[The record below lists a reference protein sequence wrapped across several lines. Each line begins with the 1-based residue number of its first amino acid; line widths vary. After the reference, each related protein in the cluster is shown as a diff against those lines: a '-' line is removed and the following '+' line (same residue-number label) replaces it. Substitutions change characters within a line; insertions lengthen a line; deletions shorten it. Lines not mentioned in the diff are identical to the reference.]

1 MKNIIT
7 ILNVQNESLKDGPS
21 HLKFASDYFAR
32 SAPPH
37 GNKQVKVI
45 NYYFKT
51 DHSKKSVLIQNICIT
66 IKALTISH
74 DILYYGTDPTNLF
87 LLAMLKNIRV
97 YRKKM
102 CAWKYIALYK
112 PNNILNF
119 RFNFAA

>member
-1 MKNIIT
+1 MVLLISNLPQT
-7 ILNVQNESLKDGPS
+7 TLQEVP
-21 HLKFASDYFAR
+21 
-32 SAPPH
+32 PPH

-45 NYYFKT
+45 NYYFQT

-119 RFNFAA
+119 RK

>member
-51 DHSKKSVLIQNICIT
+51 DHYCPRRFV
-66 IKALTISH
+66 
-74 DILYYGTDPTNLF
+74 
-87 LLAMLKNIRV
+87 
-97 YRKKM
+97 
-102 CAWKYIALYK
+102 
-112 PNNILNF
+112 NNSPKH
-119 RFNFAA
+119 A